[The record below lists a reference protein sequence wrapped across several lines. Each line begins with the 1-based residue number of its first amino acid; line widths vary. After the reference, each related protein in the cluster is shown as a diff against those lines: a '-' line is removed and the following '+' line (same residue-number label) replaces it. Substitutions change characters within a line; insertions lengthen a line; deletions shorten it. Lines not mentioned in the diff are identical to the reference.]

1 MKSDEDAWAEA
12 EAEGM
17 GHKREYRDDDGNT
30 RDFRATREVGKK
42 RNEAGVFGMPQGDQR
57 LAVKLGTELLG
68 NELGRNLFGNV
79 EELLFKVAAEV
90 ELQAVIWGCADTY
103 QSDPRRTKR
112 IWKSSCAS
120 MKGWNA
126 FMEGVE
132 AAFRYGH
139 KQLVKGQGGQLEWL
153 HASNPEKTMRGET
166 KAAAA
171 YARMYYLV
179 KCINEFVQAHFDRG
193 IEGDVLQYIGAT
205 IWMDL
210 REAEKECAFS
220 SAAIIYRQL
229 MLLDIFVNKLGCIV
243 QEAFFRYNL
252 YGRNV
257 SKQTD
262 VRRIGTDDGGGGT
275 GGGSGGSNRGGGYA
289 GSGTPRGAGE
299 GYSSPT
305 HRTSAPDYGV
315 APALRAWRS
324 DETDL
329 HGNPYMNA
337 RGEVYGG
344 SVCDGCE
351 KLREDRGDN
360 TSFHHHPLRCN
371 RAFPQWRTSP
381 PEEDAGV
388 QIYVRG
394 GLTKTWAEVSK

>member
-1 MKSDEDAWAEA
+1 MRSDEEAWAEA
-12 EAEGM
+12 EAEGLE
-17 GHKREYRDDDGNT
+17 HKREYRDDDGEM
-30 RDFRATREVGKK
+30 RDFRATREIGKK
-42 RNEAGVFGMPQGDQR
+42 RNEAGVFGMPHGDQR
-57 LAVKLGTELLG
+57 QAVELGTELLG
-68 NELGRNLFGNV
+68 NKVGRNLFSNV
-79 EELLFKVAAEV
+79 EELLFKVAEEI

-103 QSDPRRTKR
+103 QSDPKRTKR
-112 IWKSSCAS
+112 IWKASCAS
-120 MKGWNA
+120 RKGWNA

-139 KQLVKGQGGQLEWL
+139 KKLVKGQGGKLEWL
-153 HASNPEKTMRGET
+153 HTGDREHTMRGES

-179 KCINEFVQAHFDRG
+179 KCINDFVQAHFDRG
-193 IEGDVLQYIGAT
+193 IEGDVLQYIHAT

-210 REAEKECAFS
+210 REAEKECSFS

-243 QEAFFRYNL
+243 QDAFFRYNL
-252 YGRNV
+252 YGRNA
-257 SKQTD
+257 SNHTD
-262 VRRIGTDDGGGGT
+262 VRRITDGGGGGT
-275 GGGSGGSNRGGGYA
+275 GGGGGSGNRGGGYA
-289 GSGTPRGAGE
+289 GSGSPRGAGE
-299 GYSSPT
+299 GYHSPA
-305 HRTSAPDYGV
+305 HRTTAPDYGV